1 MDFMKPFITEAWE
14 RARFETM
21 MPVQEQAIPLLRDR
35 KDVLVEAP
43 TGTGKTLAYVI
54 PALELIDAAEPH
66 IQVVI
71 TAPTRELV
79 MQIHQVIQLFA
90 QGSGIESG
98 AFIGG
103 VELKRQH
110 ERLKKKP
117 QIIVGTP
124 GRLVELIDSKKLKMH
139 KVKLIVLDEADQI
152 YESGMSA
159 SATRIANSAL
169 RDRQLAFVSATLPE
183 RTAEWGKTLFANE
196 PERIRVERAVS
207 TQVKFGYIEMS
218 RRLKPEY
225 LRRLANMQG
234 AKVLTFI
241 NNRSFLGPLNGE
253 LSKFSLKY
261 RILDAEKGK
270 RERMETLRS
279 YKRGEFPLLV
289 TTGLAARG
297 LDIEAVTHVVHYDLP
312 ESFDDFVHR
321 SGRTGRGNASG
332 MVLAL
337 VTDHDLRH
345 LKTLAKQ
352 MGVEMEEMEIYRGEV
367 IPKRE
372 VTEPETIKRPAN
384 PHRKGP
390 TR

>member
-1 MDFMKPFITEAWE
+1 MNFTKPFLQEAWE
-14 RARFETM
+14 RARFTEL
-21 MPVQEQAIPLLRDR
+21 MPVQEQAIPLLREG
-35 KDVLVEAP
+35 KDVLAEAP

-54 PALELIDAAEPH
+54 PALEKIEVEEPH
-66 IQVVI
+66 VQVVI

-90 QGSGIESG
+90 QGSGIKSG

-103 VELKRQH
+103 VELKRQY

-152 YESGMSA
+152 YESGMSD

-183 RTAEWGKTLFANE
+183 RTAEWGRTLAND
-196 PERIRVERAVS
+196 PETIRVERAVS
-207 TQVKFGYIEMS
+207 TQVTFGYLETS
-218 RRLKPEY
+218 RRQKPEL

-234 AKVLTFI
+234 SKVLTFI

-279 YKRGEFPLLV
+279 YKKGEFPLLV
-289 TTGLAARG
+289 TTGLA
-297 LDIEAVTHVVHYDLP
+297 
-312 ESFDDFVHR
+312 
-321 SGRTGRGNASG
+321 
-332 MVLAL
+332 
-337 VTDHDLRH
+337 
-345 LKTLAKQ
+345 KTW
-352 MGVEMEEMEIYRGEV
+352 
-367 IPKRE
+367 
-372 VTEPETIKRPAN
+372 T
-384 PHRKGP
+384 
-390 TR
+390 

>member
-1 MDFMKPFITEAWE
+1 MNFTKPFLQEAWE
-14 RARFETM
+14 RARFTEL
-21 MPVQEQAIPLLRDR
+21 MPVQEQAIPLLRDG
-35 KDVLVEAP
+35 KDVLAEAP

-54 PALELIDAAEPH
+54 PALEKIEVEEPH
-66 IQVVI
+66 VQVVI

-90 QGSGIESG
+90 QGSGIKSG

-103 VELKRQH
+103 VELKRQY

-152 YESGMSA
+152 YESGMSD

-183 RTAEWGKTLFANE
+183 RTAEWGRTLANN
-196 PERIRVERAVS
+196 PETIRVERAVS
-207 TQVKFGYIEMS
+207 TQVIFGYLETS
-218 RRLKPEY
+218 RRQKPEL

-234 AKVLTFI
+234 SKVLTFI

-279 YKRGEFPLLV
+279 YKKGEFPLLV

-312 ESFDDFVHR
+312 ESLDDFVHR
-321 SGRTGRGNASG
+321 SGRTGRGNANG

-337 VTDHDLRH
+337 VTDQDLKH

-352 MGVEMEEMEIYRGEV
+352 MGVEMEAMEIYRGEV

-372 VTEPETIKRPAN
+372 FTAPQTIKRPAT
-384 PHRKGP
+384 PHRKG
-390 TR
+390 RSK

>member
-1 MDFMKPFITEAWE
+1 MNFTKTFLQEAWE
-14 RARFETM
+14 RARFTEL
-21 MPVQEQAIPLLRDR
+21 MPVQEQAIPLLREG
-35 KDVLVEAP
+35 KDVLAEAP

-54 PALELIDAAEPH
+54 PALEKIEVEEPH
-66 IQVVI
+66 VQVVI

-90 QGSGIESG
+90 QGSGIKSG

-103 VELKRQH
+103 VELKRQY

-152 YESGMSA
+152 YESGMSD

-183 RTAEWGKTLFANE
+183 RTAEWGRTLANN
-196 PERIRVERAVS
+196 PETIRVERAVS
-207 TQVKFGYIEMS
+207 TQVTFGYLETS
-218 RRLKPEY
+218 RRQKPEL

-234 AKVLTFI
+234 SKVLTFI

-279 YKRGEFPLLV
+279 YKKGEFPLLV

-312 ESFDDFVHR
+312 ESLDDFVHR
-321 SGRTGRGNASG
+321 SGRTGRGNANG

-337 VTDHDLRH
+337 VTDQDLKH

-352 MGVEMEEMEIYRGEV
+352 MGVEMEAMEIYRGEV

-372 VTEPETIKRPAN
+372 FTAPQTIKRPAT
-384 PHRKGP
+384 PHRKG
-390 TR
+390 RSK

>member
-1 MDFMKPFITEAWE
+1 MNFTKPFINEAWE
-14 RARFETM
+14 RARFEQM
-21 MPVQEQAIPLLRDR
+21 MPVQEQAIPLIREG

-54 PALELIDAAEPH
+54 PALERIDPNEPH
-66 IQVVI
+66 VQVAI

-90 QGSGIESG
+90 QGSGIKSG

-103 VELKRQH
+103 VELKRQY

-169 RDRQLAFVSATLPE
+169 RDRQLALVSATLPE
-183 RTAEWGKTLFANE
+183 RTAEWGRTLSND
-196 PERIRVERAVS
+196 PEVIRVERTET
-207 TQVKFGYIEMS
+207 TQVKFGYIETS
-218 RRLKPEY
+218 RRLKPEM
-225 LRRLANMQG
+225 LRRLSNMQQV
-234 AKVLTFI
+234 KVLTFI

-297 LDIEAVTHVVHYDLP
+297 LDIDAVTHVVHYDLP
-312 ESFDDFVHR
+312 ESLDDFVHR

-337 VTDHDLRH
+337 VTDHDLKH

-352 MGVEMEEMEIYRGEV
+352 MGVEIEPMEIYGGEL

-372 VTEPETIKRPAN
+372 VMEPEALKSPAK
-384 PHRKGP
+384 PHRKGS

>member
-1 MDFMKPFITEAWE
+1 MNFTKSFLQEAWE
-14 RARFETM
+14 RARFTEL
-21 MPVQEQAIPLLRDR
+21 MPVQEQAIPLLREG
-35 KDVLVEAP
+35 KDVLAEAP

-54 PALELIDAAEPH
+54 PALEKIEVEEPH
-66 IQVVI
+66 VQVVI

-90 QGSGIESG
+90 QGSGIKSG

-103 VELKRQH
+103 VELKRQY

-152 YESGMSA
+152 YESGMSD

-183 RTAEWGKTLFANE
+183 RTAEWGRTLANN
-196 PERIRVERAVS
+196 PETIRVERAVS
-207 TQVKFGYIEMS
+207 TQVTFGYLETS
-218 RRLKPEY
+218 RRQKPEL

-234 AKVLTFI
+234 SKVLTFI

-279 YKRGEFPLLV
+279 YKKGEFPLLV

-312 ESFDDFVHR
+312 ESLDDFVHR
-321 SGRTGRGNASG
+321 SGRTGRGNANG

-337 VTDHDLRH
+337 VTDQDLKH

-352 MGVEMEEMEIYRGEV
+352 MGVEMEAMEIYRGEV

-372 VTEPETIKRPAN
+372 FTAPQTIKRPAT
-384 PHRKGP
+384 PHRKG
-390 TR
+390 RSK

>member
-1 MDFMKPFITEAWE
+1 MNFTKPFLQEAWE
-14 RARFETM
+14 RARFTEL
-21 MPVQEQAIPLLRDR
+21 MPVQEQAIPLLREG
-35 KDVLVEAP
+35 KDVLAEAP

-54 PALELIDAAEPH
+54 PALEKIEVEEPH
-66 IQVVI
+66 VQVVI

-90 QGSGIESG
+90 QGSGIKSG

-103 VELKRQH
+103 VELKRQY

-152 YESGMSA
+152 YESGMND

-183 RTAEWGKTLFANE
+183 RTAEWGRTLANA
-196 PERIRVERAVS
+196 PETIRVERAVS
-207 TQVKFGYIEMS
+207 TQVTFGYLETS
-218 RRLKPEY
+218 RRQKPEL

-234 AKVLTFI
+234 SKVLTFI

-279 YKRGEFPLLV
+279 YKKGEFPLLV

-312 ESFDDFVHR
+312 ESLDDFVHR
-321 SGRTGRGNASG
+321 SGRTGRGNANG

-337 VTDHDLRH
+337 VTDQDLKH

-352 MGVEMEEMEIYRGEV
+352 MGVEMEPMEIYRGEV

-372 VTEPETIKRPAN
+372 FTAPQTIKRPAT
-384 PHRKGP
+384 PHRKG
-390 TR
+390 RSK

>member
-1 MDFMKPFITEAWE
+1 MNFTKPFLQEAWE
-14 RARFETM
+14 RARFTEL
-21 MPVQEQAIPLLRDR
+21 MPVQEQAIPLLREG
-35 KDVLVEAP
+35 KDVLAEAP

-54 PALELIDAAEPH
+54 PALEKIEVEEPH
-66 IQVVI
+66 VQVVI

-90 QGSGIESG
+90 QGSGIKSG

-103 VELKRQH
+103 VELKRQY

-152 YESGMSA
+152 YESGMSD

-183 RTAEWGKTLFANE
+183 RTAEWGRTLANN
-196 PERIRVERAVS
+196 PETIRVERAVS
-207 TQVKFGYIEMS
+207 TQVTFGYLETS
-218 RRLKPEY
+218 RRQKPEL

-234 AKVLTFI
+234 SKVLTFI

-279 YKRGEFPLLV
+279 YKKGEFPLLV

-312 ESFDDFVHR
+312 ESLDDFVHR
-321 SGRTGRGNASG
+321 SGRTGRGNANG

-337 VTDHDLRH
+337 VTDQDLKH

-352 MGVEMEEMEIYRGEV
+352 MGVEMEPMEIYRGEV

-372 VTEPETIKRPAN
+372 FTAPQTIKRPAT
-384 PHRKGP
+384 PHRKG
-390 TR
+390 RSK

>member
-1 MDFMKPFITEAWE
+1 MKFTKPFLQEAWE
-14 RARFETM
+14 RARFTEL
-21 MPVQEQAIPLLRDR
+21 MPVQEQAIPLLREG
-35 KDVLVEAP
+35 KDVLAEAP

-54 PALELIDAAEPH
+54 PALEKIEVEEPH
-66 IQVVI
+66 VQVVI

-90 QGSGIESG
+90 QGSGIKSG

-103 VELKRQH
+103 VELKRQY

-152 YESGMSA
+152 YESGMSD

-183 RTAEWGKTLFANE
+183 RTAEWGRTLAND
-196 PERIRVERAVS
+196 PETIRVERVVS
-207 TQVKFGYIEMS
+207 TQVTFGYLETS
-218 RRLKPEY
+218 RRQKPEL

-234 AKVLTFI
+234 SKVLTFI

-279 YKRGEFPLLV
+279 YKKGELPLLV
-289 TTGLAARG
+289 TTGLSARG

-312 ESFDDFVHR
+312 ESLDDFVHR
-321 SGRTGRGNASG
+321 SGRTGCGNANG

-337 VTDHDLRH
+337 VTDQDLKH

-352 MGVEMEEMEIYRGEV
+352 MGVEMEPMEIYRGEV

-372 VTEPETIKRPAN
+372 FTAPQTIKRPAT
-384 PHRKGP
+384 PHRKG
-390 TR
+390 RSK

>member
-1 MDFMKPFITEAWE
+1 MKFTKPFLQEAWE
-14 RARFETM
+14 RARFTEL
-21 MPVQEQAIPLLRDR
+21 MPVQEQAIPLLREG
-35 KDVLVEAP
+35 KDVLAEAP

-54 PALELIDAAEPH
+54 PALEKIEVEEPH
-66 IQVVI
+66 VQVVI

-90 QGSGIESG
+90 QGSGIKSG

-103 VELKRQH
+103 VELKRQY

-152 YESGMSA
+152 YESGMSD

-183 RTAEWGKTLFANE
+183 RTAEWGRTLAND
-196 PERIRVERAVS
+196 PETIRVERVVS
-207 TQVKFGYIEMS
+207 TQVTFGYLETS
-218 RRLKPEY
+218 RRQKPEL

-234 AKVLTFI
+234 SKVLTFI

-279 YKRGEFPLLV
+279 YKKGEFPLLV

-312 ESFDDFVHR
+312 ESIDDFVHR
-321 SGRTGRGNASG
+321 SGRTGRGNANG

-337 VTDHDLRH
+337 VTDQDLKH

-352 MGVEMEEMEIYRGEV
+352 MGVEMEPMEIYRGEV

-372 VTEPETIKRPAN
+372 FTAPQTIKRPAT
-384 PHRKGP
+384 PHRKG
-390 TR
+390 RSK

>member
-1 MDFMKPFITEAWE
+1 MNFTKPFLQEAWE
-14 RARFETM
+14 RARFTEL
-21 MPVQEQAIPLLRDR
+21 MPVQEQAIPLLREG
-35 KDVLVEAP
+35 KDVLAEAP

-54 PALELIDAAEPH
+54 PALEKIEVEEPH
-66 IQVVI
+66 VQVVI

-90 QGSGIESG
+90 QGSGIKSG

-103 VELKRQH
+103 VELKRQY

-152 YESGMSA
+152 YESGMSD

-183 RTAEWGKTLFANE
+183 RTAEWGRTLANA
-196 PERIRVERAVS
+196 PETIRVERAVS
-207 TQVKFGYIEMS
+207 TQVTFGYLETS
-218 RRLKPEY
+218 RRQKPEL

-234 AKVLTFI
+234 SKVLTFI

-279 YKRGEFPLLV
+279 YKKGEFPLLV

-312 ESFDDFVHR
+312 ESLDDFVHR
-321 SGRTGRGNASG
+321 SGRTGRGNANG

-337 VTDHDLRH
+337 VTDQDLKH

-352 MGVEMEEMEIYRGEV
+352 MGVEMEPMEIYRGEV

-372 VTEPETIKRPAN
+372 FTAPQTIKRPAT
-384 PHRKGP
+384 PHRKG
-390 TR
+390 RSK

>member
-1 MDFMKPFITEAWE
+1 MKFTKPFLQEAWE
-14 RARFETM
+14 RARFTEL
-21 MPVQEQAIPLLRDR
+21 MPVQEQAIPLLREG
-35 KDVLVEAP
+35 KDVLAEAP

-54 PALELIDAAEPH
+54 PALEKIEVEEPH
-66 IQVVI
+66 VQVVI

-90 QGSGIESG
+90 QGSGIKSG

-103 VELKRQH
+103 VELKRQY

-152 YESGMSA
+152 YESGMSD

-183 RTAEWGKTLFANE
+183 RTAEWGRTLAND
-196 PERIRVERAVS
+196 PETIRVERVVS
-207 TQVKFGYIEMS
+207 TQVTFGYLETS
-218 RRLKPEY
+218 RRQKPEL

-234 AKVLTFI
+234 SKVLTFI

-270 RERMETLRS
+270 RKRMETLRS
-279 YKRGEFPLLV
+279 YKKGEFPLLV

-312 ESFDDFVHR
+312 ESLDDFVHR
-321 SGRTGRGNASG
+321 SGRTGRGNANG

-337 VTDHDLRH
+337 VTDQDLKH

-352 MGVEMEEMEIYRGEV
+352 MGVEMEPMEIYRGEV

-372 VTEPETIKRPAN
+372 FTAPQTIKRPAT
-384 PHRKGP
+384 PHRKG
-390 TR
+390 RSK

>member
-1 MDFMKPFITEAWE
+1 MNFTKPFLQEAWE
-14 RARFETM
+14 RARFTEL
-21 MPVQEQAIPLLRDR
+21 MPVQEQAIPLLREG
-35 KDVLVEAP
+35 KDVLAEAP

-54 PALELIDAAEPH
+54 PALEKIEVEEPH
-66 IQVVI
+66 VQVVI

-90 QGSGIESG
+90 QGSGIKSG

-103 VELKRQH
+103 VELKRQY

-152 YESGMSA
+152 YESGMSD

-183 RTAEWGKTLFANE
+183 RTAEWGRTLAND
-196 PERIRVERAVS
+196 PETIRVERAVS
-207 TQVKFGYIEMS
+207 TQVTFGYLETS
-218 RRLKPEY
+218 RRQKPEL

-234 AKVLTFI
+234 SKVLTFI

-279 YKRGEFPLLV
+279 YKKGEFPLLV

-312 ESFDDFVHR
+312 ESLDDFVHR
-321 SGRTGRGNASG
+321 SGRTGRGNANG

-337 VTDHDLRH
+337 VTDQDLKH

-352 MGVEMEEMEIYRGEV
+352 MGVEMETMEIYRGEV

-372 VTEPETIKRPAN
+372 FTAPQTIKRPAT
-384 PHRKGP
+384 PHRKG
-390 TR
+390 RSK

>member
-1 MDFMKPFITEAWE
+1 MNFTKPFLQEAWE
-14 RARFETM
+14 RTRFTEL
-21 MPVQEQAIPLLRDR
+21 MPVQEQAIPLLREG
-35 KDVLVEAP
+35 KDVLAEAP

-54 PALELIDAAEPH
+54 PALEKIEVEEPH
-66 IQVVI
+66 VQVVI

-90 QGSGIESG
+90 QGSGIKSG

-103 VELKRQH
+103 VELKRQY

-152 YESGMSA
+152 YESGMSD

-183 RTAEWGKTLFANE
+183 RTAEWGRTLANN
-196 PERIRVERAVS
+196 PETIRVERAVS
-207 TQVKFGYIEMS
+207 TQVTFGYLETS
-218 RRLKPEY
+218 RRQKPEL

-234 AKVLTFI
+234 SKVLTFI

-279 YKRGEFPLLV
+279 YKKGEFPLLV

-312 ESFDDFVHR
+312 ESLDDFVHR
-321 SGRTGRGNASG
+321 SGRTGRGNANG

-337 VTDHDLRH
+337 VTDQDLKH

-352 MGVEMEEMEIYRGEV
+352 MGVEMEAMEIYRGEV

-372 VTEPETIKRPAN
+372 FTAPQTIKRPAT
-384 PHRKGP
+384 PHRKG
-390 TR
+390 RSK

>member
-1 MDFMKPFITEAWE
+1 MNFTKPFLQEAWE
-14 RARFETM
+14 RARFTEL
-21 MPVQEQAIPLLRDR
+21 MPVQEQAIPLLREG
-35 KDVLVEAP
+35 KDVLAEAP

-54 PALELIDAAEPH
+54 PALEKIEVEEPH
-66 IQVVI
+66 VQVVI

-90 QGSGIESG
+90 QGSGIKSG

-103 VELKRQH
+103 VELKRQY

-152 YESGMSA
+152 YESGMSD

-183 RTAEWGKTLFANE
+183 RTAEWGRTLAND
-196 PERIRVERAVS
+196 PEKIRVERAVS
-207 TQVKFGYIEMS
+207 TQVTFGYLETS
-218 RRLKPEY
+218 RRQKPEL

-234 AKVLTFI
+234 SKVLTFI

-279 YKRGEFPLLV
+279 YKKGEFPLLV

-312 ESFDDFVHR
+312 ESLDDFVHR
-321 SGRTGRGNASG
+321 SGRTGRGNANG

-337 VTDHDLRH
+337 VTDQDLKH

-352 MGVEMEEMEIYRGEV
+352 MGVEMEPMEIYRGEV

-372 VTEPETIKRPAN
+372 FTAPQTIKRPAT
-384 PHRKGP
+384 PHRKG
-390 TR
+390 RSK

>member
-1 MDFMKPFITEAWE
+1 MKFMKPFINEAWE
-14 RARFETM
+14 RARFEQM
-21 MPVQEQAIPLLRDR
+21 MPVQEQAIPLIRDG

-54 PALELIDAAEPH
+54 PALERIDPNEPH
-66 IQVVI
+66 VQVAI

-90 QGSGIESG
+90 QGSGIKSG

-103 VELKRQH
+103 VELKRQY

-169 RDRQLAFVSATLPE
+169 RDRQLALVSATLPE
-183 RTAEWGKTLFANE
+183 RTAEWGRTLSNE
-196 PERIRVERAVS
+196 PEVIRVERTETS
-207 TQVKFGYIEMS
+207 QVKFGYIETS
-218 RRLKPEY
+218 RRLKPEM
-225 LRRLANMQG
+225 LRRLSNMQQV
-234 AKVLTFI
+234 KVLTFI

-297 LDIEAVTHVVHYDLP
+297 LDIDAVTHVVHYDLP
-312 ESFDDFVHR
+312 ESLDDFVHR

-337 VTDHDLRH
+337 VTDHDLKH
-345 LKTLAKQ
+345 LKTLTKQ
-352 MGVEMEEMEIYRGEV
+352 MGVEIEQMEIYGGEV

-372 VTEPETIKRPAN
+372 VTEPEALKNPAK

-390 TR
+390 AR

>member
-1 MDFMKPFITEAWE
+1 MNFTKPFLQEAWE
-14 RARFETM
+14 RARFTEL
-21 MPVQEQAIPLLRDR
+21 MPVQEQAIPLLRDG
-35 KDVLVEAP
+35 KDVLAEAP

-54 PALELIDAAEPH
+54 PALEKIEVEEPH
-66 IQVVI
+66 VQVVI

-90 QGSGIESG
+90 QGSGIKSG

-103 VELKRQH
+103 VELKRQY

-152 YESGMSA
+152 YESGMSD

-183 RTAEWGKTLFANE
+183 RTAEWGRTLAND
-196 PERIRVERAVS
+196 PETIRVERAVS
-207 TQVKFGYIEMS
+207 TQVTFGYLETS
-218 RRLKPEY
+218 RRQKPEL

-234 AKVLTFI
+234 SKVLTFI

-279 YKRGEFPLLV
+279 YKKGEFPLLV

-312 ESFDDFVHR
+312 ESLDDFVHR
-321 SGRTGRGNASG
+321 SGRTGRGNANG

-337 VTDHDLRH
+337 VTDQDLKH

-352 MGVEMEEMEIYRGEV
+352 MGVEMEPMEIYRGEV

-372 VTEPETIKRPAN
+372 FTAPQTIKRPAT
-384 PHRKGP
+384 PHRKG
-390 TR
+390 RSK

>member
-1 MDFMKPFITEAWE
+1 MNFMKPFINEAWE
-14 RARFETM
+14 RARFEQM
-21 MPVQEQAIPLLRDR
+21 MPVQEQAIPLIREG

-54 PALELIDAAEPH
+54 PALERIDPNEPH
-66 IQVVI
+66 VQVAI

-90 QGSGIESG
+90 QGSGIKSG

-103 VELKRQH
+103 VELKRQY

-169 RDRQLAFVSATLPE
+169 RDRQLALVSATLPE
-183 RTAEWGKTLFANE
+183 RTAEWGRTLSNE
-196 PERIRVERAVS
+196 PEVIRVERTETS
-207 TQVKFGYIEMS
+207 QVKFGYIETS
-218 RRLKPEY
+218 RRLKPEM
-225 LRRLANMQG
+225 LRRLSNMQQV
-234 AKVLTFI
+234 KVLTFI

-297 LDIEAVTHVVHYDLP
+297 LDIDAVTHVVHYDLP
-312 ESFDDFVHR
+312 ESLDDFVHR

-337 VTDHDLRH
+337 VTDHDLKH
-345 LKTLAKQ
+345 LKTLTKQ
-352 MGVEMEEMEIYRGEV
+352 MGVEIEPMEIYGGEL

-372 VTEPETIKRPAN
+372 VKEPEALKSPAK
-384 PHRKGP
+384 PHRKGS

>member
-1 MDFMKPFITEAWE
+1 MNFTKPFLQEAWE
-14 RARFETM
+14 RARFTEL
-21 MPVQEQAIPLLRDR
+21 MPVQEQAIPLLREG
-35 KDVLVEAP
+35 KDVLAEAP

-54 PALELIDAAEPH
+54 PALEKIEVEEPH
-66 IQVVI
+66 VQVVI

-90 QGSGIESG
+90 QGSGIKSG

-103 VELKRQH
+103 VELKRQY

-152 YESGMSA
+152 YESGMSD

-183 RTAEWGKTLFANE
+183 RTAEWGRTLANN
-196 PERIRVERAVS
+196 PETIRVERAVS
-207 TQVKFGYIEMS
+207 TQVKFGYLETS
-218 RRLKPEY
+218 RRQKPEL

-234 AKVLTFI
+234 SKVLTFI

-279 YKRGEFPLLV
+279 YKKGEFPLLV

-312 ESFDDFVHR
+312 ESLDDFVHR
-321 SGRTGRGNASG
+321 SGRTGRGNANG

-337 VTDHDLRH
+337 VTDQDLKH

-352 MGVEMEEMEIYRGEV
+352 MGVEMEAMEIYRGEV

-372 VTEPETIKRPAN
+372 FTAPQTIKRPAT
-384 PHRKGP
+384 PHRKG
-390 TR
+390 RSK

>member
-1 MDFMKPFITEAWE
+1 MNFTKPFLQEAWE
-14 RARFETM
+14 RARFTEL
-21 MPVQEQAIPLLRDR
+21 MPVQEQAIPLLREG
-35 KDVLVEAP
+35 KDVLAEAP

-54 PALELIDAAEPH
+54 PALEKIEVEEPH
-66 IQVVI
+66 VQVVI

-90 QGSGIESG
+90 QGSGIKSG

-103 VELKRQH
+103 VELKRQY

-152 YESGMSA
+152 YKSGMSD

-183 RTAEWGKTLFANE
+183 RTAEWGRTLAND
-196 PERIRVERAVS
+196 PETIRVERAVS
-207 TQVKFGYIEMS
+207 TQVTFGYLETS
-218 RRLKPEY
+218 RRQKPEL

-234 AKVLTFI
+234 SKVLTFI

-279 YKRGEFPLLV
+279 YKKGEFPLLV

-312 ESFDDFVHR
+312 ESLDDFVHR
-321 SGRTGRGNASG
+321 SGRTGRGNANG

-337 VTDHDLRH
+337 VTDQDLKH

-352 MGVEMEEMEIYRGEV
+352 MGVEMEPMEIYRGEV

-372 VTEPETIKRPAN
+372 FTAPQTIKRPAT
-384 PHRKGP
+384 PHRKG
-390 TR
+390 RSK

>member
-1 MDFMKPFITEAWE
+1 MNFTKPFLQEAWE
-14 RARFETM
+14 RARFTEL
-21 MPVQEQAIPLLRDR
+21 MPVQEQAIPLLREG
-35 KDVLVEAP
+35 KDVLAEAP

-54 PALELIDAAEPH
+54 PALEKIEVEEPH
-66 IQVVI
+66 VQVVI

-90 QGSGIESG
+90 QGSGIKSG

-103 VELKRQH
+103 VELKRQY

-152 YESGMSA
+152 YESGMSD

-183 RTAEWGKTLFANE
+183 RTAEWGRTLANN
-196 PERIRVERAVS
+196 PETIRVERAVS
-207 TQVKFGYIEMS
+207 TQVTFGYLETS
-218 RRLKPEY
+218 RRQKPEL

-234 AKVLTFI
+234 SKVLTFI

-279 YKRGEFPLLV
+279 YKKGEFPLLV

-297 LDIEAVTHVVHYDLP
+297 LDIEEVTHVVHYDLP
-312 ESFDDFVHR
+312 ESLDDFVHR
-321 SGRTGRGNASG
+321 SGRTGRGNANG

-337 VTDHDLRH
+337 VTDQDLKH

-352 MGVEMEEMEIYRGEV
+352 MGVEMEAMEIYRGEV
-367 IPKRE
+367 ILKRE
-372 VTEPETIKRPAN
+372 FTAPQTIKRPAT
-384 PHRKGP
+384 PHRKG
-390 TR
+390 RSK

>member
-1 MDFMKPFITEAWE
+1 MNFTKPFLQEAWE
-14 RARFETM
+14 RARFTEL
-21 MPVQEQAIPLLRDR
+21 MPVQEQAIPLLREG
-35 KDVLVEAP
+35 KDVLAEAP

-54 PALELIDAAEPH
+54 PALEKIEVEEPH
-66 IQVVI
+66 VQVVI

-90 QGSGIESG
+90 QGSGIKSG

-103 VELKRQH
+103 VELKRQY

-152 YESGMSA
+152 YESGMSD

-183 RTAEWGKTLFANE
+183 RTAEWGRTLANN
-196 PERIRVERAVS
+196 PETIRVERAVS
-207 TQVKFGYIEMS
+207 TQVTFGYLETS
-218 RRLKPEY
+218 RRQKPEL

-234 AKVLTFI
+234 SKVLTFI

-279 YKRGEFPLLV
+279 YKKGEFPLLV

-312 ESFDDFVHR
+312 ESLDDFVHR
-321 SGRTGRGNASG
+321 SGRTGRGNANG

-337 VTDHDLRH
+337 VTDQDLKH

-352 MGVEMEEMEIYRGEV
+352 MGVEMEAMEIYRGEV

-372 VTEPETIKRPAN
+372 FTAPQTIKRPAT
-384 PHRKGP
+384 PHRKG
-390 TR
+390 RSK

>member
-1 MDFMKPFITEAWE
+1 MNFTKPFLQEAWE
-14 RARFETM
+14 RARFTEL
-21 MPVQEQAIPLLRDR
+21 MPVQEQAIPLLREG
-35 KDVLVEAP
+35 KDVLAEAP

-54 PALELIDAAEPH
+54 PALEKIEVEEPH
-66 IQVVI
+66 VQVVI

-90 QGSGIESG
+90 QGSGIKSG

-103 VELKRQH
+103 VELKRQY

-152 YESGMSA
+152 HESGMSD

-183 RTAEWGKTLFANE
+183 RTAEWGRTLANN
-196 PERIRVERAVS
+196 PETIRVERAVS
-207 TQVKFGYIEMS
+207 TQVTFGYLETS
-218 RRLKPEY
+218 RRQKPEL

-234 AKVLTFI
+234 SKVLTFI

-279 YKRGEFPLLV
+279 YKKGEFPLLV

-312 ESFDDFVHR
+312 ESLDDFVHR
-321 SGRTGRGNASG
+321 SGRTGRGNANG

-337 VTDHDLRH
+337 VTDQDLKH

-352 MGVEMEEMEIYRGEV
+352 MGVEMEAMEIYRGEV

-372 VTEPETIKRPAN
+372 FTAPQTIKRPAT
-384 PHRKGP
+384 PHRKG
-390 TR
+390 RSK

>member
-1 MDFMKPFITEAWE
+1 MNFTKPFLQEAWE
-14 RARFETM
+14 RARFTEL
-21 MPVQEQAIPLLRDR
+21 MPVQEQAIPLLREG
-35 KDVLVEAP
+35 KDVLAEAP

-54 PALELIDAAEPH
+54 PALEKIEVEEPH
-66 IQVVI
+66 VQVVI

-90 QGSGIESG
+90 QGSGIKSG

-103 VELKRQH
+103 VELKRQY

-152 YESGMSA
+152 YESGMSD

-183 RTAEWGKTLFANE
+183 RTAEWGRTLANE
-196 PERIRVERAVS
+196 PETIRVERVVNN
-207 TQVKFGYIEMS
+207 QVTFGYLETS
-218 RRLKPEY
+218 RRQKPEL

-234 AKVLTFI
+234 SKVLTFI

-279 YKRGEFPLLV
+279 YKKGEFPLLV

-312 ESFDDFVHR
+312 ESLDDFVHR
-321 SGRTGRGNASG
+321 SGRTGRGNANG

-337 VTDHDLRH
+337 VTDQDLKH

-352 MGVEMEEMEIYRGEV
+352 MGVEMEAMEIYRGEV

-372 VTEPETIKRPAN
+372 FTAPQTIKRPAT
-384 PHRKGP
+384 PHRKG
-390 TR
+390 RSK

>member
-1 MDFMKPFITEAWE
+1 MNFTKPFLQEAWE
-14 RARFETM
+14 RARFTEL
-21 MPVQEQAIPLLRDR
+21 MPVQEQAIPLLREG
-35 KDVLVEAP
+35 KDVLAEAP

-54 PALELIDAAEPH
+54 PALEKIEVEEPH
-66 IQVVI
+66 VQVVI

-90 QGSGIESG
+90 QGSGIKSG

-103 VELKRQH
+103 DELKRQY

-152 YESGMSA
+152 YESGMSD
-159 SATRIANSAL
+159 SATRIPNSAL
-169 RDRQLAFVSATLPE
+169 RDRQLAFVAATLPE
-183 RTAEWGKTLFANE
+183 RTAEWGRTLAND
-196 PERIRVERAVS
+196 PETIRVERAVS
-207 TQVKFGYIEMS
+207 TQVTFGYLETS
-218 RRLKPEY
+218 RRQKPEL

-234 AKVLTFI
+234 SKVLTFI

-270 RERMETLRS
+270 RERVETLRS
-279 YKRGEFPLLV
+279 YKKGEFPLLV

-312 ESFDDFVHR
+312 ESLDDFVHR
-321 SGRTGRGNASG
+321 SGRTGRGNANG

-337 VTDHDLRH
+337 VTDQDLKH

-352 MGVEMEEMEIYRGEV
+352 MGVEMEPMEIYRGEV

-372 VTEPETIKRPAN
+372 FTAPQTIKRPAT
-384 PHRKGP
+384 PHRKG
-390 TR
+390 RSK